1 MSAAVVAAALVLSA
15 CTGSSGGAAPR
26 ATSSAKVSAASR
38 QTACSAAVHE
48 VVAAT
53 QRYVD
58 VYSDVGLTTT
68 PSGGSGTAATT
79 PSATASPSASGSVQ
93 GSDADS
99 TLQHAIATATR
110 IRRTQGC
117 DPTTFNS
124 GLTTGLAQVTSH
136 GAVAGAVL
144 RQLRANLTGQVAT
157 DPTTVHVAPGDDLAA
172 ALATAATGS
181 TLQLAAGTYALSDA
195 LVLLRGV
202 TLAGAGAGQTTITS
216 TATDAA
222 LLVLTG
228 DRVALRGL
236 ALRRTG
242 PAVGSVLVGGSAASL
257 QLTGVAVS
265 GARLGSTG
273 GGAGILM
280 TAGSGQV
287 ADGSTTLEVTDSTF
301 SANQGAGI
309 ALTGAHRGSIVSSRF
324 TGNGQCGVCFLDASG
339 GAVRT
344 SEFTRN
350 AAGIAVAA
358 TARPLVVGNHLSGG
372 QVGVQAVD
380 HAAPVLRGNTVTG
393 ASRAAVIWSGQSGG
407 RADRTTCQADRYG
420 LVVASTAHPFL
431 GHNACPV
438 AQSK

>member
-1 MSAAVVAAALVLSA
+1 MSAALVAAALVLSA
-15 CTGSSGGAAPR
+15 CTGSSGAAGPGG
-26 ATSSAKVSAASR
+26 TPSAKVSAASR
-38 QTACSAAVHE
+38 QTACRAAVRE
-48 VVAAT
+48 VLAAT

-68 PSGGSGTAATT
+68 PSATSG
-79 PSATASPSASGSVQ
+79 TASPSPTASPSGTGTAPASN
-93 GSDADS
+93 ADS
-99 TLQHAIATATR
+99 ALQAAIATATR

-117 DPTTFNS
+117 DPTAFNT
-124 GLTTGLAQVTSH
+124 GLTTGLGQVTSH

-157 DPTTVHVAPGDDLAA
+157 APTTVRVAPGDDLDS

-181 TLQLAAGTYALSDA
+181 TLQLAAGTYALTGA

-202 TLAGAGAGQTTITS
+202 TLSGAGAGQTTITS
-216 TATDAA
+216 TAADGAV
-222 LLVLTG
+222 LVLTG
-228 DRVALRGL
+228 DRVVLSGL
-236 ALRRTG
+236 AMRRTG
-242 PAVGSVLVGGSAASL
+242 TAVGSVVIGGSSASL

-265 GARLGSTG
+265 GARLGAAG
-273 GGAGILM
+273 GGAGVLM
-280 TAGSGQV
+280 TAGGGQV

-324 TGNGQCGVCFLDASG
+324 TGNGQCGVCFLGASG
-339 GAVRT
+339 GAVR
-344 SEFTRN
+344 SSVFTGN
-350 AAGIAVAA
+350 AAGVAVAA
-358 TARPLVVGNHLSGG
+358 TSRPLVVGNHLSGG

-380 HAAPVLRGNTVTG
+380 SAAPVLRDNTVTD
-393 ASRAAVIWSGQSGG
+393 ATRAAVIWSAQSGG
-407 RADRTTCQADRYG
+407 RADGTTCRRDRYG

-431 GHNACPV
+431 GQNACAV